1 MSVAAD
7 LARFD
12 RAWRVLRAIVG
23 PLIWVLLRPRV
34 VGRRNVPIHG
44 PVLIVSNH
52 ESWWDIPALGW
63 VQPRTIRYMAK
74 RELYGYVTI
83 AWLLRVGGAF
93 PVRRGEPDRD
103 ALRTVHETLEAGGT
117 VGIFIQ
123 GHRQAELE
131 GAKAGAGRCAVVE
144 DVPVVPVA
152 IRGTRSWRPG
162 RRVRIAFG
170 EPRVYERGDRRPGE
184 AYRETAD
191 ELMAEI
197 RRLYELAG

>member
-1 MSVAAD
+1 MTAAPD

-12 RAWRVLRAIVG
+12 RAWSILRRTVG
-23 PLIWVLLRPRV
+23 LLVWLLLRPRV
-34 VGRRNVPIHG
+34 TGREHVPARG
-44 PVLIVSNH
+44 AVLIVTNH

-63 VQPRTIRYMAK
+63 SQPRSIRYMAK
-74 RELYGYVTI
+74 QEIYDNRWLG
-83 AWLLRVGGAF
+83 WLLRWGGAF
-93 PVRRGEPDRD
+93 PVRRGEPDRG
-103 ALRTVHETLEAGGT
+103 ALRVVHETVEAGGV

-144 DVPVVPVA
+144 AVPVVPAA
-152 IRGTRSWRPG
+152 IRGTGTWRPG

-170 EPRVYERGDRRPGE
+170 EPRVYERGDRRPGV

-197 RRLYELAG
+197 RRLYERAG

>member
-1 MSVAAD
+1 MTVAAE
-7 LARFD
+7 LAGYD
-12 RAWRVLRAIVG
+12 RAWRVLRRTAGLLVWI
-23 PLIWVLLRPRV
+23 LLRPRV
-34 VGRRNVPIHG
+34 TGRANVPVDG

-63 VQPRTIRYMAK
+63 SQPRSIRYMAK
-74 RELYGYVTI
+74 RELYGHRLL
-83 AWLLRVGGAF
+83 AWLLWWGGAF

-103 ALRTVHETLEAGGT
+103 ALRTVHETVEGGGV

-144 DVPVVPVA
+144 SVPVVPAA
-152 IRGTRSWRPG
+152 IRGTRGWRPG
-162 RRVRIAFG
+162 RRVRVAFG
-170 EPRVYERGDRRPGE
+170 EARVYERGERRPGA
-184 AYRETAD
+184 AYRETAE
-191 ELMAEI
+191 ELMDEI

>member
-1 MSVAAD
+1 VTSQEE
-7 LARFD
+7 LARYD
-12 RAWRVLRAIVG
+12 RAWRILRRTVG
-23 PLIWVLLRPRV
+23 PLIRILLRPRII
-34 VGRRNVPIHG
+34 GRENVPTRG
-44 PVLIVSNH
+44 AVLIVMNH

-63 VQPRTIRYMAK
+63 AQPRSIRYMAK
-74 RELYGYVTI
+74 REIYESRALG
-83 AWLLRVGGAF
+83 WLLRAGGAF

-103 ALRTVHETLEAGGT
+103 ALRIVHETVEAGGT

-144 DVPVVPVA
+144 SVPVVPAA
-152 IRGTRSWRPG
+152 IRGTGTWRPG
-162 RRVRIAFG
+162 RRIGIAFG
-170 EPRVYERGDRRPGE
+170 EPRRYERGDRRPGI

-197 RRLYELAG
+197 RRLYEQAG

>member
-1 MSVAAD
+1 MNAQ
-7 LARFD
+7 LAEYD
-12 RAWRVLRAIVG
+12 RTWRILRRTVG
-23 PLIWVLLRPRV
+23 PLVWLLLRPRV
-34 VGRRNVPIHG
+34 VGRRNVPVAG

-63 VQPRTIRYMAK
+63 SQPRSIRYMAK
-74 RELYGYVTI
+74 RELWGYVMLR
-83 AWLLRVGGAF
+83 WLLRSGGAF

-103 ALRTVHETLEAGGT
+103 ALRTVHETVEGGGA

-144 DVPVVPVA
+144 DVPVVPAA
-152 IRGTRSWRPG
+152 IRGTRLWRPG
-162 RRVRIAFG
+162 RRIDIVFG
-170 EPRVYERGDRRPGE
+170 EPRTYERGDRRTGE
-184 AYRETAD
+184 ASRETAD

-197 RRLYELAG
+197 RRLYETAR

>member
-1 MSVAAD
+1 MTLSAQPAGV
-7 LARFD
+7 D
-12 RAWRVLRAIVG
+12 RAWWVLRRIVG
-23 PLIWVLLRPRV
+23 PLVRILLRPRV
-34 VGRRNVPIHG
+34 TGREHVPARG
-44 PVLIVSNH
+44 AVLIVANH

-63 VQPRTIRYMAK
+63 SQPRSIRYMAK
-74 RELYGYVTI
+74 QELYQSRALG
-83 AWLLRVGGAF
+83 WLVRWGGAF

-103 ALRTVHETLEAGGT
+103 ALRIVHETVEAGGA

-144 DVPVVPVA
+144 AVPVVPAA

-162 RRVRIAFG
+162 RRIAIAFG
-170 EPRVYERGDRRPGE
+170 APRTYERGERRASA

-197 RRLYELAG
+197 RRLYEQAG

>member
-1 MSVAAD
+1 VTSAAE
-7 LARFD
+7 LAGYD
-12 RAWRVLRAIVG
+12 RAWRILRATVG
-23 PLIWVLLRPRV
+23 RLVWVLLRPHV
-34 VGRRNVPIHG
+34 TGREHVPVRG
-44 PVLIVSNH
+44 AVLIVTNH

-63 VQPRTIRYMAK
+63 SQPRSIRYMAK
-74 RELYGYVTI
+74 RELYESRSLG
-83 AWLLRVGGAF
+83 WLLRWGGAF

-103 ALRTVHETLEAGGT
+103 ALRIVHETVEAGGA

-144 DVPVVPVA
+144 NVPVVPAA
-152 IRGTRSWRPG
+152 IRGTGTWRPG

-170 EPRVYERGDRRPGE
+170 EARVYERGDRRPGI

-191 ELMAEI
+191 ELMADI
-197 RRLYELAG
+197 RRLYELAA

>member
-1 MSVAAD
+1 MTTAAD

-12 RAWRVLRAIVG
+12 RAWRVLRGTVG
-23 PLIWVLLRPRV
+23 LLVWILLRPRV
-34 VGRRNVPIHG
+34 TGREHVPARG
-44 PVLIVSNH
+44 PLLIVTNH

-63 VQPRTIRYMAK
+63 AQPRSIRYMAK
-74 RELYGYVTI
+74 RELYGYPPL
-83 AWLLRVGGAF
+83 AWLMRWGGAF
-93 PVRRGEPDRD
+93 PVSRGEPDRN
-103 ALRTVHETLEAGGT
+103 ALRIVHETVEAGGT

-144 DVPVVPVA
+144 AVPVVPAA
-152 IRGTRSWRPG
+152 IRGTGTWRPG
-162 RRVRIAFG
+162 RRVGIAFG
-170 EPRVYERGDRRPGE
+170 APRVYERGERRPGV
-184 AYRETAD
+184 AYRETAE

>member
-1 MSVAAD
+1 MSTLDLTRYDRSWRWLRLTLGTLVRVA
-7 LARFD
+7 
-12 RAWRVLRAIVG
+12 
-23 PLIWVLLRPRV
+23 LRPRV
-34 VGRRNVPIHG
+34 QGTEHVPATG
-44 PVLIVSNH
+44 PVLLVSNH
-52 ESWWDIPALGW
+52 ASWWDIPSVGQ

-74 RELYGYVTI
+74 SELFRVPVLGPVI
-83 AWLLRVGGAF
+83 AWGGGF

-103 ALRTVHETLEAGGT
+103 ALRTVHETLQAGGA

-152 IRGTRSWRPG
+152 IRGTGDWRPG
-162 RRVRIAFG
+162 RRVQIRFG
-170 EPRVYERGDRRPGE
+170 PQRRYERGDRRAAQ

-197 RRLYELAG
+197 RSMYEQAI

>member
-1 MSVAAD
+1 MIVADD

-34 VGRRNVPIHG
+34 VGRRNVPVKG

-63 VQPRTIRYMAK
+63 AQPRSIRYMAK
-74 RELYGYVTI
+74 RELYGYVMI

-103 ALRTVHETLEAGGT
+103 ALRTVHETVEAGGT

-144 DVPVVPVA
+144 AVPVVPAA

-162 RRVRIAFG
+162 RRVRITFG
-170 EPRVYERGDRRPGE
+170 APRVYERGDRRPGQ

>member
-1 MSVAAD
+1 VTAADD

-12 RAWRVLRAIVG
+12 RAWRTLRPLVGVLMWI
-23 PLIWVLLRPRV
+23 LLRPRV
-34 VGRRNVPIHG
+34 VGRENVPAGG
-44 PVLIVSNH
+44 PVLIVANH

-63 VQPRTIRYMAK
+63 SQPRAIRYMAK
-74 RELYGYVTI
+74 RELYGYRWL
-83 AWLLRVGGAF
+83 AWLLRWGGAF
-93 PVRRGEPDRD
+93 PVRRGEADRD
-103 ALRTVHETLEAGGT
+103 TLRVVHETVAAGGV

-152 IRGTRSWRPG
+152 IRGTGGWRPG
-162 RRVRIAFG
+162 RRIGIAFG
-170 EPRVYERGDRRPGE
+170 RPRTYERGDRRPST

-191 ELMAEI
+191 DLMAEI
-197 RRLYELAG
+197 RRLYELAR

>member
-1 MSVAAD
+1 VNAQ
-7 LARFD
+7 LAEYD
-12 RAWRVLRAIVG
+12 RTWRILRRTVG
-23 PLIWVLLRPRV
+23 PLVWLLLRPGV
-34 VGRRNVPIHG
+34 VGRRNVPVAG

-63 VQPRTIRYMAK
+63 SQPRSIRYMAK
-74 RELYGYVTI
+74 RELWGYVMLR
-83 AWLLRVGGAF
+83 WLLRSGGAF

-103 ALRTVHETLEAGGT
+103 ALRTVHETVEGGGA

-144 DVPVVPVA
+144 DVPVVPAA
-152 IRGTRSWRPG
+152 IRGTRLWRPG
-162 RRVRIAFG
+162 RRIAIVFG
-170 EPRVYERGDRRPGE
+170 EPRTYERGDRRTGE
-184 AYRETAD
+184 ASRETAD

-197 RRLYELAG
+197 RRLYETAR

>member
-1 MSVAAD
+1 MTVERE
-7 LARFD
+7 LAGYD
-12 RAWRVLRAIVG
+12 RAWRLLRRTVG
-23 PLIWVLLRPRV
+23 ALVWVLLRPRV
-34 VGRRNVPIHG
+34 SGREHVPARG
-44 PVLIVSNH
+44 PALIVTNH

-63 VQPRTIRYMAK
+63 SQPRSIRYMAK
-74 RELYGYVTI
+74 QELYRSRALG
-83 AWLLRVGGAF
+83 WLLQWGGAF

-103 ALRTVHETLEAGGT
+103 ALRVVHETVEAGGV

-144 DVPVVPVA
+144 AVPVVPAA
-152 IRGTRSWRPG
+152 IRGTRGWRPG
-162 RRVRIAFG
+162 RRVGVVFG
-170 EPRVYERGDRRPGE
+170 EPRTYERGERRPSV

>member
-1 MSVAAD
+1 VTQPAE

-12 RAWRVLRAIVG
+12 RTWSILRRTVG
-23 PLIWVLLRPRV
+23 PVIWILLRPRIT
-34 VGRRNVPIHG
+34 GREHVPARG
-44 PVLIVSNH
+44 PVLIVTNH

-63 VQPRTIRYMAK
+63 SQPRSIRYMAK
-74 RELYGYVTI
+74 RELYTSRALG
-83 AWLLRVGGAF
+83 WLLRWGGAF
-93 PVRRGEPDRD
+93 PVRRGEPDRE
-103 ALRTVHETLEAGGT
+103 ALRVVHETVEAGGA

-144 DVPVVPVA
+144 DVPVVPAA
-152 IRGTRSWRPG
+152 IRGTRNWRPG

-170 EPRVYERGDRRPGE
+170 APRTYDRGERRPSA

-197 RRLYELAG
+197 RRLYEQAG

>member
-1 MSVAAD
+1 MTTAAE
-7 LARFD
+7 LAGFE
-12 RAWRVLRAIVG
+12 RAWRVLRRTVG
-23 PLIWVLLRPRV
+23 PLVWILLRPRV
-34 VGRRNVPIHG
+34 TGRANVPTDG

-63 VQPRTIRYMAK
+63 AQPRAIRYMAK
-74 RELYGYVTI
+74 QELYGHRLL
-83 AWLLRVGGAF
+83 AWLLRWGGAF
-93 PVRRGEPDRD
+93 GVRRGEADRD
-103 ALRTVHETLEAGGT
+103 ALRIVHETVEGGGV

-144 DVPVVPVA
+144 AVPVVPAA
-152 IRGTRSWRPG
+152 IRGTRTWRPG
-162 RRVRIAFG
+162 RRIAVAFG
-170 EPRVYERGDRRPGE
+170 EPRTYERGDRRPSE

-191 ELMAEI
+191 DLMAEI

>member
-1 MSVAAD
+1 MTVAEQ
-7 LARFD
+7 LAGFD
-12 RAWRVLRAIVG
+12 RAWKILRRTAGLLVR
-23 PLIWVLLRPRV
+23 VLLRPRV
-34 VGRRNVPIHG
+34 VGREHVPRSG
-44 PVLIVSNH
+44 PVLIVMNH

-63 VQPRTIRYMAK
+63 SQPRSIRYMAK
-74 RELYGYVTI
+74 HELNHHRLL
-83 AWLLRVGGAF
+83 AWLMRWGGAF
-93 PVRRGEPDRD
+93 LVRRGEPDRE
-103 ALRTVHETLEAGGT
+103 ALRIVHETVEAGGV

-144 DVPVVPVA
+144 DVPVVPAA
-152 IRGTRSWRPG
+152 IRGTGTWRPG
-162 RRVRIAFG
+162 RRIGIAFG
-170 EPRVYERGDRRPGE
+170 EPRRYERGDRRPSA

>member
-1 MSVAAD
+1 MNAQ
-7 LARFD
+7 LAEYD
-12 RAWRVLRAIVG
+12 RTWRILRRTVG
-23 PLIWVLLRPRV
+23 PLVWLLLRPRV
-34 VGRRNVPIHG
+34 VGRRNVPVAG

-63 VQPRTIRYMAK
+63 SQPRSIRYMAK
-74 RELYGYVTI
+74 RELWGYVMLR
-83 AWLLRVGGAF
+83 WLLRSGGAF

-103 ALRTVHETLEAGGT
+103 ALRTVHETVECGGA

-144 DVPVVPVA
+144 DVPVVPAA
-152 IRGTRSWRPG
+152 IRGTRLWRPG
-162 RRVRIAFG
+162 RRIAIVFG
-170 EPRVYERGDRRPGE
+170 EPRTYERGDRRTGE
-184 AYRETAD
+184 ASRETAD

-197 RRLYELAG
+197 RRLYETAR

>member
-1 MSVAAD
+1 MTTAAD

-12 RAWRVLRAIVG
+12 RAWRVLRGTAGVLVWI
-23 PLIWVLLRPRV
+23 LLRPRV
-34 VGRRNVPIHG
+34 TGREHVPARG
-44 PVLIVSNH
+44 PLLIVTNH

-63 VQPRTIRYMAK
+63 AQPRSIRYMAK
-74 RELYGYVTI
+74 RELYGYRAL
-83 AWLLRVGGAF
+83 AWLMRWGGAF
-93 PVRRGEPDRD
+93 PVSRGEPDRN
-103 ALRTVHETLEAGGT
+103 ALRIVHETVEAGGT

-144 DVPVVPVA
+144 AVPVVPAA
-152 IRGTRSWRPG
+152 IRGTGTWRPG
-162 RRVRIAFG
+162 RRVWIAFG
-170 EPRVYERGDRRPGE
+170 EPRVYERGERRPGI
-184 AYRETAD
+184 AYRETAE

>member
-1 MSVAAD
+1 MT
-7 LARFD
+7 RYD
-12 RAWRVLRAIVG
+12 RSWRWLRLTLGTLVRVLM
-23 PLIWVLLRPRV
+23 RPQVR
-34 VGRRNVPIHG
+34 GAEHVPATG
-44 PVLIVSNH
+44 PVLLVSNH
-52 ESWWDIPALGW
+52 ASWWDIPAVGQ

-74 RELYGYVTI
+74 SELFRIPVLGPVI
-83 AWLLRVGGAF
+83 AWGGGF

-103 ALRTVHETLEAGGT
+103 ALRTVHDTLQAGGA

-152 IRGTRSWRPG
+152 IRGTGDWRPG
-162 RRVRIAFG
+162 RRVQIRIG
-170 EPRVYERGDRRPGE
+170 PQRRYERGDRRAAQ

-197 RRLYELAG
+197 RSMYEQAI

>member
-1 MSVAAD
+1 VTLAAD
-7 LARFD
+7 IARFD
-12 RAWRVLRAIVG
+12 RAWRILRLTAGSLVR
-23 PLIWVLLRPRV
+23 VLLRPRV
-34 VGRRNVPIHG
+34 VGRENVPVGG
-44 PVLIVSNH
+44 PLLIVSNH

-63 VQPRTIRYMAK
+63 AQPRTIRYMAK
-74 RELYGYVTI
+74 RELYGYVML
-83 AWLLRVGGAF
+83 AWLLRWGGAF

-103 ALRTVHETLEAGGT
+103 ALRTVHDTVEAGGT

-123 GHRQAELE
+123 GHRQAELD

-144 DVPVVPVA
+144 DVPVVAAA
-152 IRGTRSWRPG
+152 IRGTGSWRPG

-170 EPRVYERGDRRPGE
+170 APRVYERGDRRAGE
-184 AYRETAD
+184 AYRQTAD